1 MVSPF
6 DVGEKCKL
14 MRIQPQARTLLRRPE
29 RQAQLRRAA
38 AAAFARTGFAGT
50 SMDDVAAEAGVSRL
64 IVYRNFESKGDLY
77 RSVLTGVRD
86 RLREEFLAGYERRQT
101 EPGFAV
107 HAMVVVAREDPD
119 GFRLLWRHAARE
131 PEFAAFAD
139 DFHDRAVAAVDALVG
154 ALLPDPALHRWATA
168 LSVDY
173 VVQAV
178 LGWLDHGDP
187 ARDDELERRITE
199 GLLALYPTW
208 L

>member
-1 MVSPF
+1 M
-6 DVGEKCKL
+6 
-14 MRIQPQARTLLRRPE
+14 QPRTLLSRPE

-64 IVYRNFESKGDLY
+64 IVYRNFDSKADLY
-77 RSVLTGVRD
+77 RAVLTGTRD
-86 RLREEFLAGYERRQT
+86 RLREEFLAGAAHRDEN
-101 EPGFAV
+101 PAFPV
-107 HAMVVVAREDPD
+107 HALVTVAREDPD

-139 DFHDRAVAAVDALVG
+139 DFHDRSVGAVEDLVG
-154 ALLPDPALHRWATA
+154 EGLPDPALRHWATT
-168 LSVDY
+168 LCVDF

-187 ARDDELERRITE
+187 ARDDELERRIVD
-199 GLLALYPTW
+199 GIVALYPTW
-208 L
+208 Q

>member
-1 MVSPF
+1 
-6 DVGEKCKL
+6 
-14 MRIQPQARTLLRRPE
+14 
-29 RQAQLRRAA
+29 
-38 AAAFARTGFAGT
+38 
-50 SMDDVAAEAGVSRL
+50 MDDVATEAGVSRL
-64 IVYRNFESKGDLY
+64 IVYRNFESKAELY
-77 RSVLTGVRD
+77 RAVLTGVRD
-86 RLREEFLAGYERRQT
+86 RLRDEFLTGFERREA

-131 PEFAAFAD
+131 PEFVAFAD

-178 LGWLDHGDP
+178 LGWLEHGDP
-187 ARDDELERRITE
+187 ARDEELERRVID